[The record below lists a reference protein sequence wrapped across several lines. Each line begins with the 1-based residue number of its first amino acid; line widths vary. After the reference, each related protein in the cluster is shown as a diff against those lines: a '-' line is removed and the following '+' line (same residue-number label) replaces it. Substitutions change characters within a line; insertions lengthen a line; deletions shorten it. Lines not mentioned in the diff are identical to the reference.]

1 MLLDVIIDKDSLPI
15 EIPDP
20 YHPDLDAIVGSI
32 GRFVASKGADLS
44 GLDVRALVPAMIRGV
59 AGCERG
65 CPANAKDLVSK
76 GFQCFHLDYIEG
88 GILTASASAGGDRS
102 FCLKMF
108 PDF

>member
-20 YHPDLDAIVGSI
+20 YHPNLDAIVGSI
-32 GRFVASKGADLS
+32 GRFASSKSADLS
-44 GLDVRALVPAMIRGV
+44 GMDVRGLVPAMIRGV

-76 GFQCFHLDYIEG
+76 GFQRFDLEYVEG
-88 GILTASASAGGDRS
+88 GILTATASAGSDRS